1 MGESSYPQGNDYC
14 LAIDKSP
21 ILHKKRYMTEKT
33 KNTLYRIDRT
43 AGLVL
48 NIDVYTVLFLVVVCG
63 IYKLLSSYGIHL
75 NTYSVWSALFF
86 LYTYAGYACALVFAA
101 CILCRIILSPFVKS
115 EEEEIFEQKIEYVL
129 QNKLQKPAEP
139 STYSPLCDLT
149 QEQEEQVRQVLR
161 DLPSHPNKPD
171 YINLAVIAQYLT
183 ALEKMGKAKLIDKH
197 NLRLWVAQITNKNV
211 PASSQFNEAVPS
223 TAPSKVSKAQKELE
237 RLLQ

>member
-1 MGESSYPQGNDYC
+1 
-14 LAIDKSP
+14 
-21 ILHKKRYMTEKT
+21 MTEKT

-48 NIDVYTVLFLVVVCG
+48 NIVVYTVIFLGVVWG
-63 IYKLLSSYGIHL
+63 IYKLLSSNGILL
-75 NTYSVWSALFF
+75 NTYPVWSALLL
-86 LYTYAGYACALVFAA
+86 LYTYAWYACGVVFAA
-101 CILCRIILSPFVKS
+101 CIICRISLEPFVKS
-115 EEEEIFEQKIEYVL
+115 EEEEAFEQKVEYVL

-139 STYSPLCDLT
+139 STYSPLCNLT
-149 QEQEEQVRQVLR
+149 QEQEEKVKQFLH
-161 DLPSHPNKPD
+161 DLPSHSTKPD
-171 YINLAVIAQYLT
+171 NINLAVIAQYLT

-197 NLRLWVAQITNKNV
+197 NLRLWVAQITDKNV